1 MRQPFLVTFAAIALT
16 AVACSK
22 QPAPPPAEHGAGAP
36 AAAAPA
42 AAAPPAAPASAG
54 SQGSTLSGTVLE
66 TMDAASYTYVRVKS
80 GESAVWAAAPQFP
93 VKVGDRVTVPLEM
106 PMKDFHSQ
114 ALNRDFPLIYFVSK
128 IAREGETVGSS
139 AAAPT
144 MMSGHGTSAPSEP
157 PPALT
162 EPIPQP
168 AGGTTIADVWAK
180 RKALDGKQVTV
191 RGRVVKF
198 NPGILGK
205 DWIHLQDGTGKA
217 EDRTNDITV
226 MAAEGIT
233 VKVGDT
239 VTLAGTVVLDKDL
252 GSGYVYATA
261 IDNARLVA
269 RQ

>member
-1 MRQPFLVTFAAIALT
+1 VRQPFLVTLAAIALT

-36 AAAAPA
+36 AAAAP
-42 AAAPPAAPASAG
+42 PAAPASAV

-80 GESAVWAAAPQFP
+80 GESAVWAAAPQFT
-93 VKVGDRVTVPLEM
+93 VKVGERVTVPLEM

-128 IAREGETVGSS
+128 IAREGEAPGTS

-144 MMSGHGTSAPSEP
+144 MMSGHGTGAPSEP

-168 AGGTTIADVWAK
+168 PGGTTIADLWAK
-180 RKALDGKQVTV
+180 RKALEGKQVTV

-198 NPGILGK
+198 NGGILGK
-205 DWIHLQDGTGKA
+205 NWIHLQDGTGKA
-217 EDRTNDITV
+217 ADGSNDITV
-226 MAAEGIT
+226 MGAEDVI

-239 VTLAGTVVLDKDL
+239 VTLSGTVVLDKDL